1 MSGHSKWSTIK
12 HKKGATDA
20 KRGKIF
26 TKLIREITVAARAG
40 GGDAESNPRLRTTLI
55 KARMAN
61 MPKDNIDRAIKKGT
75 GELEGEEYLE
85 LQYEAYAPGG
95 VGLLIEALTENKN
108 RTAAEIRSILNK
120 GNGSLASTGAV
131 SFQFQRKGVI
141 AFDLQQTDF
150 DQLFET
156 ALEAGAEDVS
166 DSGEVYS
173 DPSDFEAVL
182 QALEGAGFVQL
193 SAEVQ
198 WVADTLL
205 NLGNDEIK
213 KALALIERLEDLDDV
228 QSVASNL
235 AIPEDFDLASL

>member
-12 HKKGATDA
+12 HKKGAADA

-75 GELEGEEYLE
+75 GELEGEEYQE

-120 GNGSLASTGAV
+120 GNGSLASAGAV

-182 QALEGAGFVQL
+182 QALEVAGFVQL

-205 NLGNDEIK
+205 DLGNDEIK

>member
-12 HKKGATDA
+12 HKKGAADA

-26 TKLIREITVAARAG
+26 TKLIREITVAARSG

-61 MPKDNIDRAIKKGT
+61 MPKDNIERAIKKGT

-120 GNGSLASTGAV
+120 GNGSLAGAGAV

-141 AFDLQQTDF
+141 AFDLEQSDF
-150 DQLFET
+150 EGLFET

-173 DPSDFEAVL
+173 DPSDFEAIL
-182 QALEGAGFVQL
+182 HALEGAGFAQL

-205 NLGNDEIK
+205 ELDSDETK
-213 KALALIERLEDLDDV
+213 KALLLIERLEDLDDV

-235 AIPEDFDLASL
+235 AIPEDFEF

>member
-213 KALALIERLEDLDDV
+213 KALALIEHLEDLDDV

>member
-85 LQYEAYAPGG
+85 LQYEAYVPGG

-120 GNGSLASTGAV
+120 GNGSLASAGAV

>member
-12 HKKGATDA
+12 HKKGAADA

-26 TKLIREITVAARAG
+26 TKLIREITVAARSG

-85 LQYEAYAPGG
+85 LQYEAYTPGG

-120 GNGSLASTGAV
+120 GNGSLAGAGAV

-141 AFDLQQTDF
+141 AFDLQQSDF
-150 DQLFET
+150 ERLFEM

-173 DPSDFEAVL
+173 DPSDFETVL
-182 QALEGAGFVQL
+182 HALEGAGFVQL

-205 NLGNDEIK
+205 DLDNDEIK

-235 AIPEDFDLASL
+235 AIPKDFSWGF